1 MRPMFCRNN
10 ARSRGWLVLAAVT
23 LVMTLIWGLLLP
35 RVAAT
40 ESFRKK
46 RESLKQHGIDPAAVF
61 YTDHPEW

>member
-1 MRPMFCRNN
+1 
-10 ARSRGWLVLAAVT
+10 LAAVT
-23 LVMTLIWGLLLP
+23 LVMTLIWGQLLP

-46 RESLKQHGIDPAAVF
+46 RESLKQHGINPAAVF